1 MVKTN
6 YHNHTWLCRHAKG
19 MPEDYVKR
27 AAELGYAEIG
37 ISDHGPLW
45 DDSFIRMTEE
55 EYRDIYLP
63 AVELTKKR
71 FSDKIKVFSGLEIE
85 YVPGEEKHYEKLRK
99 DLDYLILG
107 QHFVIRNGK
116 MIDVFRGLEE
126 ASLDTYTD
134 AVIEGMETGYFR
146 ILAHP
151 DVFLFNNPR
160 WNEKAERVSRR
171 IIETASRTG
180 VFLEINANGFRRRKI
195 LNQDG
200 AEVHPYPRKEF
211 WNLVKEYQNV
221 KILIGED
228 NHSPDYIGDRAA
240 IKAREFAAE
249 LNLQVRERLFD
260 V

>member
-1 MVKTN
+1 M
-6 YHNHTWLCRHAKG
+6 
-19 MPEDYVKR
+19 
-27 AAELGYAEIG
+27 
-37 ISDHGPLW
+37 
-45 DDSFIRMTEE
+45 
-55 EYRDIYLP
+55 
-63 AVELTKKR
+63 
-71 FSDKIKVFSGLEIE
+71 
-85 YVPGEEKHYEKLRK
+85 
-99 DLDYLILG
+99 DYLILG

-134 AVIEGMETGYFR
+134 AVVEGMETGYFR